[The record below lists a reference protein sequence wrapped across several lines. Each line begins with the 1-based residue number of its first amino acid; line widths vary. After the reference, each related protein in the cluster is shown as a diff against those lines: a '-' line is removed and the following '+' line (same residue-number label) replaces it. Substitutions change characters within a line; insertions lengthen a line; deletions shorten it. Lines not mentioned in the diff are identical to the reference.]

1 MSPDVAASVKAR
13 LLNEA
18 NRRGEVF
25 ELFLV
30 RYACER
36 FLYRLGASEVRN
48 RCTLKGAGLLT
59 VWMADPYRATR
70 DVDLLASG
78 DSHEAGVRS
87 MMETIC
93 RVPCPED
100 GIVFALDGL
109 SVTAIRDE
117 QRYAGQRAIL
127 RAYLGKTRLRL
138 QVDFGFGDA
147 LSVSPDEAELPTLID
162 RLPPPRV
169 RAYPRVATVAEKFE
183 AMVQL
188 GHRNSRMK
196 DFHDLWALSEAFPF
210 DGPSLREAISRCF
223 ARRGTVWTTEIP
235 DALTSA
241 FYSNPDVDRRWTDY
255 LRKGQFRAQ
264 PPRTLETVGDRI
276 IRFLGPVRES
286 IVADS
291 AFGQWWPAGGT
302 WRRGP
307 ATRAAGKSDV

>member
-196 DFHDLWALSEAFPF
+196 DFHDLWALTTAFEFEGPTLTEA
-210 DGPSLREAISRCF
+210 LVACF
-223 ARRGTVWTTEIP
+223 ARRGTPWTEDVP
-235 DALTSA
+235 DVLTSA
-241 FYSNPDVDRRWTDY
+241 FYEGDELRRRWSDY
-255 LRKGQFRAQ
+255 MGSGAFLVSPPASFDAIGERALAFFIPLRDQVVAGESFD
-264 PPRTLETVGDRI
+264 RTW
-276 IRFLGPVRES
+276 
-286 IVADS
+286 
-291 AFGQWWPAGGT
+291 QAGGP
-302 WRRGP
+302 RR
-307 ATRAAGKSDV
+307 